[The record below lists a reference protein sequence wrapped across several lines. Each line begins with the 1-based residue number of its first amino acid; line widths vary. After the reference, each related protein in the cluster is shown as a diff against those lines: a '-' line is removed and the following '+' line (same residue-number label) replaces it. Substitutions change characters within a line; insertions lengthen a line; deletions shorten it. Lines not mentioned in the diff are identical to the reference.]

1 MKKDKLPIPVTT
13 LILMIVTITYKA
25 VLVVIGVLI
34 CFLGGDFLRGYLGDY
49 MWVFYLGVGL
59 NVFCVTFMMILVFA
73 PGLAKW
79 IMVKGLK
86 LIEHFR
92 FLKPKTTRLEKLEA
106 SMDQYHET
114 AAFWASHKLVILKVL
129 LITMVQRILLFTVTY
144 WVYRSLGFHGYSII
158 TLTILQSVISVSV
171 DMLPLPGGMGISE
184 SLYLVMFAPVFGEAL
199 LLQCCS
205 AEEVSYYAQML
216 ISAVMTCVAYFIIG
230 RKEQEK
236 SRGENMFLG
245 IYDYTVI
252 LTYISLGISVF
263 GITRALEGDFKVAIF
278 CLALSGL
285 CDMFDGKIART
296 KKNRTD
302 DEKNFGIQIDS
313 LCDVVCFGIFP
324 AMICYCL
331 GVNTPAG
338 IGALIFY
345 SVASVIRLAYFN
357 VSEAKRQNETSEN
370 RQYYQGLPI
379 TSMAII
385 LPFLYLMRRYCG
397 LYFLIVIHI
406 AVIIVGLLFI
416 LDIKVKKPQNP
427 VRILLVAVV
436 ALALAKM
443 FRLI

>member
-1 MKKDKLPIPVTT
+1 
-13 LILMIVTITYKA
+13 
-25 VLVVIGVLI
+25 
-34 CFLGGDFLRGYLGDY
+34 
-49 MWVFYLGVGL
+49 
-59 NVFCVTFMMILVFA
+59 
-73 PGLAKW
+73 
-79 IMVKGLK
+79 
-86 LIEHFR
+86 
-92 FLKPKTTRLEKLEA
+92 
-106 SMDQYHET
+106 
-114 AAFWASHKLVILKVL
+114 
-129 LITMVQRILLFTVTY
+129 
-144 WVYRSLGFHGYSII
+144 
-158 TLTILQSVISVSV
+158 
-171 DMLPLPGGMGISE
+171 
-184 SLYLVMFAPVFGEAL
+184 
-199 LLQCCS
+199 
-205 AEEVSYYAQML
+205 
-216 ISAVMTCVAYFIIG
+216 
-230 RKEQEK
+230 
-236 SRGENMFLG
+236 MFLG

-331 GVNTPAG
+331 GVNTSAG

-345 SVASVIRLAYFN
+345 SVASVLLFYGLAGLIRLAYFN